1 MAEMVS
7 RRPARLDFMGLA
19 EAFSAATLAKTIT
32 YMRGNQN
39 TNKQANKRGLSG
51 DEPAPPR
58 GVGHP
63 FGFAGRCYSVDLV
76 HGTRD

>member
-19 EAFSAATLAKTIT
+19 EAFSAATVAKTIT

-63 FGFAGRCYSVDLV
+63 LRLRRRLLSPPLGPR
-76 HGTRD
+76 HP